1 MAVVIVNSRQ
11 VSPVNSFLS
20 LVDKFDH
27 PTGRIVTQGLD
38 FNDFFFYQDHLTNP
52 TWRGEPSLI
61 FSGTHKAG
69 QEY

>member
-1 MAVVIVNSRQ
+1 MEVVIVNSRQ

-38 FNDFFFYQDHLTNP
+38 FNDFFFYQDHLTNQ
-52 TWRGEPSLI
+52 TWRVESSLI
-61 FSGTHKAG
+61 FSGIHKAG
-69 QEY
+69 